1 MQIKNSCSHFFSC
14 FTWISYLK
22 IQQNMECVHDL
33 LKDKCNQWT
42 YHCSSEP
49 ECTHRS
55 CITKSII
62 NMSSTFFLSSF
73 ENKVHQAS
81 FLTSSAK
88 GLLSSMAVDCLSQ
101 PDKRAP
107 LTSVSS
113 GMPWGWAE
121 GREKAEGWA
130 GWKTRVS
137 QHCCKVSTPANG
149 AVLGQGAL
157 RIDPAKGG
165 MYKPKIKYCR
175 GHGTAP
181 SPSTAR

>member
-1 MQIKNSCSHFFSC
+1 MLQDKSNE
-14 FTWISYLK
+14 WI
-22 IQQNMECVHDL
+22 
-33 LKDKCNQWT
+33 

-49 ECTHRS
+49 EHVHLS
-55 CITKSII
+55 SVTKSTIHFFPI
-62 NMSSTFFLSSF
+62 SFWKQTTPGFLS
-73 ENKVHQAS
+73 N
-81 FLTSSAK
+81 FLSWGSES
-88 GLLSSMAVDCLSQ
+88 GMAVDCLSQ

-113 GMPWGWAE
+113 GKPWGWAK
-121 GREKAEGWA
+121 GRKKAEGRA

-165 MYKPKIKYCR
+165 MYKPKINYCR